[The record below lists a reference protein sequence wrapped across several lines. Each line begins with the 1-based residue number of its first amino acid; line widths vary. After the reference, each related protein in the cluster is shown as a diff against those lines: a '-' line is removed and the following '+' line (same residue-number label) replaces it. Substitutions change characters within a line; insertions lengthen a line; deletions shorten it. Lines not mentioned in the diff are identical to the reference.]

1 MKNIEKRI
9 SPLIQSQFPS
19 FYQEEGENFIAFVK
33 AYYEWLE
40 NSGTYVNYSG
50 NTVTQYIASNNDII
64 EVTADQLA
72 NSTYMSSIT
81 RYQPIDANPLYHAR
95 RLPDYRDID
104 STTDDF
110 IVHFKEKYLK
120 NIQFDTATNKK
131 LLVKNSLDLYRAKG
145 TERAVDLFFKLVYGT
160 AAEVRYPAEKIF
172 RLSDGVYEKPEYLE
186 IGYSIYNID
195 YVGKQVIGQL
205 SGAKAFVE
213 KYIRRRV
220 GKGFVNLLYI
230 SGRQGDF
237 RNGEVIGL
245 NINNQPVFDITKRS
259 KLIGSV
265 KRVTVQTRGRDFAVG
280 DIVRFT
286 NGDRG
291 LGGLARVESIS
302 SQTGLVDFIFID
314 GGYGYTLDTES
325 IVSEKVLNL
334 NEVTADFT
342 SESYYRLF
350 ERGVQPVV
358 NIGYSSASS
367 NVAVGN
373 TIYRYAANG
382 MLAAEGRILEVSTSS
397 NTAGFISVSHT
408 SGVFVPS
415 ANYSTG
421 SNSTT
426 GITFTA
432 NTLTDKSMSGKFM
445 NIPTDYA
452 VIITA
457 PSATFNVG
465 DVVQQQNAG
474 YITASGTVANVITL
488 ESSVQLTL
496 TNARGAFKNSKR
508 MADWDYKVGT
518 GTITTVTTSNVVT
531 GTSTAFNN
539 NYINSTLYVTGNV
552 AIGNVVSVT
561 NSTSLI
567 LSTNAAANAT
577 ANVHN
582 YGLTYKLIN
591 QTNNQV
597 FANVSYVNLNAGLYD
612 IKKQVHV
619 IEFDECSSNNITFAN
634 NIYIYNSANVI
645 VAEGSVIT
653 ANYASAS
660 NTGTLTFLSRKGYW
674 NETDTVYTTANAD
687 NFKITSYSLDITGG
701 DYVRSFPSRI
711 VAPLSNTT
719 ADISSISFGSGAG
732 FGVGTIGE
740 TEVIFI
746 GTDLIAANSQ
756 DTLDYSRLQ
765 LSVTANTGFDEGQ
778 RVFQQIRKVSFN
790 PSTDVNASN
799 GFITISNANTY
810 YLAGDRVTYE
820 VAAGNTVITALES
833 GKSYY
838 VAFSNT
844 TGLILSSPANKYI
857 HINSTSFPGESFA
870 NTSFNIPAF
879 AATRA
884 NQSGHFLYKTAHG
897 TLYDVTGT
905 NLLIKDPIRD
915 FGNTTTVTSIS
926 FNANSAVTNATDEIA
941 IGSANSYFLPG
952 AKTVYTVAAGNTAL
966 TNLVSGTT
974 YFIKTSNTT
983 AITLATS
990 SGGATINLTKGLT
1003 QTGHSLSVT
1012 APSNSNI
1019 IVYSNSAVNT
1029 AITASVG
1036 LPTLAQ
1042 ANQVFASQFISS
1054 DAYGFP
1060 KNPEGNFLDILYSC
1074 LTFGRFEIGIIGSLN
1089 QVNPGEDYDVD
1100 PFVLAHQPYIAGFD
1114 RKDFV
1119 ITFENATKNFL
1130 PGEIVNQSQANLKF
1144 FDLQVSSG
1152 AYSNTYDA
1160 KTFTVQSQFE
1170 ANSSSDFIFYRDIS
1184 TTFNA
1189 TDEVNSNTDFIE
1201 IDGNVYAANDL
1212 VRYFTEPGNT
1222 AVTGLSNN
1230 TFYYVLS
1237 ANTTGVILTTEAGN
1251 TAAKVNITQS
1261 SNVAEFNSNSDV
1273 QNSND
1278 FISIASANSLFANG
1292 GQVRYVISS
1301 NTTVV
1306 PGLEAEALYYVR
1318 YANSTGL
1325 ALSITAGGANVD
1337 LTAANPGSNGHF
1349 LRYYNA
1355 DMGGHNLRNFT
1366 NEFGN
1371 GQIVQYRIPNGNTA
1385 ISGLTANA
1393 VYYIVSANNVGFKL
1407 SSTLGGSAINITANS
1422 TGGESHTIATLPGYL
1437 PKDKLFQTNSTS
1449 GIVNS
1454 FVSSVFSNSIG
1465 DFIRVTGNTAPLVN
1479 NAIISSYT
1487 VPTANGLVSN
1497 VSLFEIVSTAKAIVK
1512 SSNSSHML
1520 AKRITFENTWLP
1532 SDVMIGEVSGA
1543 EANVIGATE
1552 DLSVLYPIGLNAEI
1566 TANVATGEGE
1576 VTALQVLDSG
1586 FAYSNA
1592 EIVDFVSEDNLRA
1605 GTAKIVLDGHG
1616 IGIGYYRSS
1625 KGFLSDDIYVHDNDY
1640 YQEYSYEILSK
1651 ISVDRYSDMFKK
1663 VMHVAG
1669 TKFFGSALI
1678 VEEANV
1684 ALALTSIS
1692 TAQEVQFNSNDD
1704 VSTAND
1710 TIETDIEDVSFKFK
1724 VMDVGNDTDLISLGT
1739 NPYYTT
1745 FPLNVNDYLQY
1756 TTLEVNPIGVGSASS
1771 LSNNSYY
1778 YVVLANTTG
1787 IKISETQGG
1796 DALNLNTTSLS
1807 NTLALHTLTKVI
1819 NPFANG
1825 DLVLYTTTNTA
1836 VEASITGTFTTN
1848 TGRVIDSFITVANN
1862 KFRNS
1867 DYVNVTFD
1875 SATCNTQS
1883 FNANTA
1889 VDVDSANAANVFI
1902 TITAHPFANDESV
1915 LYYTDAGNT
1924 TISGLT
1930 NNQIYYVIGTTT
1942 NTLKL
1947 ATQSGNTQSIANIMA
1962 SAISESGHNIMRGF
1976 NGITNATSYYVMDA
1990 NTTGFKLS
1998 TTGAR
2003 TNIINFKSSNT
2014 GLTLNLSQ
2022 NKLTNAQSYYVVN
2035 TTPNAVKLSLT
2046 ANGSPINITANTT
2059 SSGSATAGHFL
2070 TKTTEE

>member
-64 EVTADQLA
+64 EVTANQLA
-72 NSTYMSSIT
+72 NTTYMSSIT
-81 RYQPIDANPLYHAR
+81 RYQPIDANPLYHGR

-195 YVGKQVIGQL
+195 YVGKQIVGQL

-245 NINNQPVFDITKRS
+245 NINNQPIFDITKRS

-265 KRVTVQTRGRDFAVG
+265 KRVTVQTRGRNFAVG

-291 LGGLARVESIS
+291 LGGLARVESIG

-314 GGYGYTLDTES
+314 GGYGYTLDAES

-367 NVAVGN
+367 DVAVGN

-445 NIPTDYA
+445 NIPTDYV

-496 TNARGAFKNSKR
+496 TDARGAFKNSKR

-518 GTITTVTTSNVVT
+518 GTISASNTSTVVT

-552 AIGNVVSVT
+552 AIGNVSSVT

-567 LSTNAAANAT
+567 LSTNAASTVVGNA
-577 ANVHN
+577 HN

-591 QTNNQV
+591 QANNQV

-619 IEFDECSSNNITFAN
+619 IAFDECSSNNITFAN

-645 VAEGSVIT
+645 IAEGSVIS

-660 NTGTLTFLSRKGYW
+660 NTGTLTFISRKGYW
-674 NETDTVYTTANAD
+674 NETDTVYTTSTPPISVSFNANSAVTNATDEIAITSANTLFSVNDSVLYTVAAGNTALTNLVSGTRYFIKTSNSSAVTLADTVGGSTINLTKGLTEAGHSLTNAD
-687 NFKITSYSLDITGG
+687 NFKIVSYSLDITGG
-701 DYVRSFPSRI
+701 DYVRSFPSKI

-719 ADISSISFGSGAG
+719 ADISSISFGTGAG

-746 GTDLIAANSQ
+746 GTDLIGANSQ

-790 PSTDVNASN
+790 PSTAANAST
-799 GFITISNANTY
+799 GFITLTDANTY
-810 YLAGDRVTYE
+810 YIAGDRVTYE

-833 GKSYY
+833 GKPYY

-844 TGLILSSPANKYI
+844 TGLILSHTANKYI
-857 HINSTSFPGESFA
+857 HINSTSFPGQSFV

-884 NQSGHFLYKTAHG
+884 NESGHFLYKTAHG

-915 FGNTTTVTSIS
+915 FGFTNTTSVP
-926 FNANSAVTNATDEIA
+926 AN
-941 IGSANSYFLPG
+941 G
-952 AKTVYTVAAGNTAL
+952 
-966 TNLVSGTT
+966 
-974 YFIKTSNTT
+974 
-983 AITLATS
+983 
-990 SGGATINLTKGLT
+990 
-1003 QTGHSLSVT
+1003 
-1012 APSNSNI
+1012 NI

-1029 AITASVG
+1029 AITAVVG

-1060 KNPEGNFLDILYSC
+1060 KNPEGNHLDVLYSC

-1089 QVNPGEDYDVD
+1089 QVNPGEDYDID

-1119 ITFENATKNFL
+1119 ITFENATRNFL

-1230 TFYYVLS
+1230 NFYYVLTS
-1237 ANTTGVILTTEAGN
+1237 NSTGVILTTDAGN

-1261 SNVAEFNSNSDV
+1261 SNVVEFNSNTDV

-1301 NTTVV
+1301 NTAVV
-1306 PGLEAEALYYVR
+1306 SGLEAEALYYVR

-1407 SSTLGGSAINITANS
+1407 SSTLGGSAIDITANS

-1566 TANVATGEGE
+1566 TANVVTGDGE

-1616 IGIGYYRSS
+1616 IGTGYYRSS

-1678 VEEANV
+1678 VEEANA

-1710 TIETDIEDVSFKFK
+1710 TIETDIEDVSFKFT
-1724 VMDVGNDTDLISLGT
+1724 VANVGNDTDLISLGT

-1745 FPLNVNDYLQY
+1745 FPLNVHDYLQY
-1756 TTLEVNPIGVGSASS
+1756 TTLEANAIGVGSASS

-1796 DALNLNTTSLS
+1796 DALNLNTVSLG
-1807 NTLALHTLTKVI
+1807 NTLALHTLTKVV

-1825 DLVLYTTTNTA
+1825 DLVLYTTSNTA
-1836 VEASITGTFTTN
+1836 VEANVSLSFVTN
-1848 TGRVIDSFITVANN
+1848 TISSNTISVANN
-1862 KFRNS
+1862 LFRRGDVVKYTKNGGSAAIGLTEGNEFFIRSANS
-1867 DYVNVTFD
+1867 TAIKLANSIGKAVNVY
-1875 SATCNTQS
+1875 SNATVETHILRIQKL
-1883 FNANTA
+1883 A
-1889 VDVDSANAANVFI
+1889 
-1902 TITAHPFANDESV
+1902 
-1915 LYYTDAGNT
+1915 
-1924 TISGLT
+1924 
-1930 NNQIYYVIGTTT
+1930 NNQT
-1942 NTLKL
+1942 
-1947 ATQSGNTQSIANIMA
+1947 
-1962 SAISESGHNIMRGF
+1962 
-1976 NGITNATSYYVMDA
+1976 
-1990 NTTGFKLS
+1990 
-1998 TTGAR
+1998 
-2003 TNIINFKSSNT
+2003 
-2014 GLTLNLSQ
+2014 
-2022 NKLTNAQSYYVVN
+2022 YYVVN
-2035 TTPNAVKLSLT
+2035 TTPNTVKLSLT

-2059 SSGSATAGHFL
+2059 DSGSNTAGHFL
-2070 TKTTEE
+2070 TKTIEE

>member
-40 NSGTYVNYSG
+40 NSGTYINYSG

-81 RYQPIDANPLYHAR
+81 QYQPINANPMYHSR

-110 IVHFKEKYLK
+110 IVYFKEKYLK

-172 RLSDGVYEKPEYLE
+172 RLSDGVYEMPEYLE

-195 YVGKQVIGQL
+195 YVGKQVVGQL

-213 KYIRRRV
+213 KYIRRRA
-220 GKGFVNLLYI
+220 GKGFVNLLYV
-230 SGRQGDF
+230 SGRQGNF

-245 NINNQPVFDITKRS
+245 NINNQPIFDVSKRS

-265 KRVTVQTRGRDFAVG
+265 KRVTIQTRGSDFAIG

-286 NGDRG
+286 NSDRG

-302 SQTGLVDFIFID
+302 SQTGLVDFIFED
-314 GGYGYTLDTES
+314 GGYGYTLDAES

-334 NEVTADFT
+334 NEVIVDFT

-373 TIYRYAANG
+373 TIFRYAANG
-382 MLAAEGRILEVSTSS
+382 MLAAQGRILEVATTS
-397 NTAGFISVSHT
+397 NTTGFISVSHT

-421 SNSTT
+421 SNSTN
-426 GITFTA
+426 GVTFTA

-452 VIITA
+452 IVITA

-465 DVVQQQNAG
+465 DVVLQQNAG

-508 MADWDYKVGT
+508 MADFDYQVGT
-518 GTITTVTTSNVVT
+518 GTITANTTSNVVT

-552 AIGNVVSVT
+552 AIGNVTSIT
-561 NSTSLI
+561 NSTSLM
-567 LSTNAAANAT
+567 LSTNAASNAVANA
-577 ANVHN
+577 HN

-591 QTNNQV
+591 QTNNQI

-612 IKKQVHV
+612 IQKQVN
-619 IEFDECSSNNITFAN
+619 IIQFDECSSNNVTFAN

-645 VAEGSVIT
+645 VSEGTVIT

-660 NTGTLTFLSRKGYW
+660 NTGTLTFISRKGYW

-687 NFKITSYSLDITGG
+687 NFKITSYSLDVTGG
-701 DYVRSFPSRI
+701 DYVRSFPSKI
-711 VAPLSNTT
+711 IAPLSNTT
-719 ADISSISFGSGAG
+719 ADISSISFGTGAG

-746 GTDLIAANSQ
+746 GTDLIGANSQ

-765 LSVTANTGFDEGQ
+765 FSVTSSTGFDEGQ

-790 PSTDVNASN
+790 PSTAVNASN
-799 GFITISNANTY
+799 GFITITNANTY
-810 YLAGDRVTYE
+810 YIAGDRVIYE

-833 GKSYY
+833 GKPYY

-857 HINSTSFPGESFA
+857 HINSTSFPGESFT

-884 NQSGHFLYKTAHG
+884 NESGHFLYKVAHG
-897 TLYDVTGT
+897 TLFDIAGT
-905 NLLIKDPIRD
+905 NLRIKDPIRD
-915 FGNTTTVTSIS
+915 FGLTDTV
-926 FNANSAVTNATDEIA
+926 
-941 IGSANSYFLPG
+941 
-952 AKTVYTVAAGNTAL
+952 
-966 TNLVSGTT
+966 
-974 YFIKTSNTT
+974 
-983 AITLATS
+983 
-990 SGGATINLTKGLT
+990 
-1003 QTGHSLSVT
+1003 SV
-1012 APSNSNI
+1012 PSNGNI
-1019 IVYSNSAVNT
+1019 IVYGTPTVNT
-1029 AITASVG
+1029 AITAVTELS
-1036 LPTLAQ
+1036 TLAQ

-1054 DAYGFP
+1054 DAFGFP
-1060 KNPEGNFLDILYSC
+1060 KNPQGNFLDILYSC

-1089 QVNPGEDYDVD
+1089 QINPGEDYDVD

-1119 ITFENATKNFL
+1119 ITFENATRNFL
-1130 PGEIVNQSQANLKF
+1130 VGEIVNQSQANLKF
-1144 FDLQVSSG
+1144 FDLKVSSG

-1170 ANSSSDFIFYRDIS
+1170 ANSSADFIFYRDIS

-1189 TDEVNSNTDFIE
+1189 TDEVNSNTDFIK
-1201 IDGNVYAANDL
+1201 IDGNVYEANDL

-1222 AVTGLSNN
+1222 ALTGLSNN
-1230 TFYYVLS
+1230 NFYYVLS
-1237 ANTTGVILTTEAGN
+1237 ANTTGVILTTDAGV
-1251 TAAKVNITQS
+1251 AASKVNITQS
-1261 SNVAEFNSNSDV
+1261 SNVAEFNSNTQV
-1273 QNSND
+1273 QNSSD
-1278 FISIASANSLFANG
+1278 FINIASANSLFANG

-1301 NTTVV
+1301 NTTAVS
-1306 PGLEAEALYYVR
+1306 GLEAEELYYVR

-1385 ISGLTANA
+1385 ISGLTAND

-1407 SSTLGGSAINITANS
+1407 SSTLSGSAINITANS

-1437 PKDKLFQTNSTS
+1437 PKDKLFQNVVSTFNANTQVQNSSDFINIASANSKFANGQQITYSTATGNTAVTGLANNSLYFIRYANSTGFALSATSS
-1449 GIVNS
+1449 GANINITATSVSETGHFITANIVNV
-1454 FVSSVFSNSIG
+1454 FVSSVFSNSTG
-1465 DFIRVTGNTAPLVN
+1465 DFIRVTGNTAPIVN
-1479 NAIISSYT
+1479 NQIVFSYT
-1487 VPTANGLVSN
+1487 VPTANGLVSS

-1512 SSNSSHML
+1512 SSNGSHML

-1532 SDVMIGEVSGA
+1532 SDTIIGEVSGA
-1543 EANVIGATE
+1543 EATVIGVTQ
-1552 DLSVLYPIGLNAEI
+1552 DSSVLYPIGLNADI
-1566 TANVATGEGE
+1566 TANVVTSDGE
-1576 VTALQVLDSG
+1576 VTSLQVIDSG

-1605 GTAKIVLDGHG
+1605 GTAKMILDGHG

-1678 VEEANV
+1678 VEEANA

-1692 TAQEVQFNSNDD
+1692 TGQEVQFNSTDD

-1710 TIETDIEDVSFKFK
+1710 TIETDIEDVSFKFN
-1724 VMDVGNDTDLISLGT
+1724 VANVGNDTDLISLGT

-1756 TTLEVNPIGVGSASS
+1756 TTLEANPIGVGSSSS

-1796 DALNLNTTSLS
+1796 DALNLNTVSLS

-1825 DLVLYTTTNTA
+1825 DLVLYTTSNVA
-1836 VEASITGTFTTN
+1836 VQANITGTFTTN
-1848 TGRVIDSFITVANN
+1848 TGAVVDSFIRVANN

-1889 VDVDSANAANVFI
+1889 VDADTANTANVFI
-1902 TITAHPFANDESV
+1902 TITSHPFANNQSV

-1924 TISGLT
+1924 AISGLT
-1930 NNQIYYVIGTTT
+1930 NNQIYYVIGTTA

-1947 ATQSGNTQSIANIMA
+1947 ATQSGNTQSIANIIA
-1962 SAISESGHNIMRGF
+1962 SSISESGHNIMRGF

-2035 TTPNAVKLSLT
+2035 TTPNTVKLSLT

-2059 SSGSATAGHFL
+2059 SSGSPTAGHFL
-2070 TKTTEE
+2070 TKTIEE

>member
-40 NSGTYVNYSG
+40 NSGTYINYSG

-81 RYQPIDANPLYHAR
+81 QYQPINANPMYHSR

-172 RLSDGVYEKPEYLE
+172 RLSDGVYEMPEYLE

-195 YVGKQVIGQL
+195 YVGKQVVGQL

-213 KYIRRRV
+213 KYIRRRA
-220 GKGFVNLLYI
+220 GKGFVNLLYV
-230 SGRQGDF
+230 SGRQGNF

-245 NINNQPVFDITKRS
+245 NINNQPIFDVSKRS

-265 KRVTVQTRGRDFAVG
+265 KRVTIQTRGRDFAIG

-286 NGDRG
+286 NSDRG

-302 SQTGLVDFIFID
+302 SQTGLVDFIFED
-314 GGYGYTLDTES
+314 GGYGYTLDAES

-334 NEVTADFT
+334 NEVIVDFT

-373 TIYRYAANG
+373 TIFRYAANG
-382 MLAAEGRILEVSTSS
+382 MLAAQGQILEVATTS
-397 NTAGFISVSHT
+397 NTTGFISVSHT

-421 SNSTT
+421 SNSIN
-426 GITFTA
+426 GVTFTA

-465 DVVQQQNAG
+465 DVVLQQNAG
-474 YITASGTVANVITL
+474 YITASGTVANVITI

-508 MADWDYKVGT
+508 MADWDYKAGT
-518 GTITTVTTSNVVT
+518 GTITAATTSNVVT

-552 AIGNVVSVT
+552 AIGNVVSIT

-567 LSTNAAANAT
+567 LSTNAAAT
-577 ANVHN
+577 VVGNVHN
-582 YGLTYKLIN
+582 YGLTYKLIKQN
-591 QTNNQV
+591 DSGTY
-597 FANVSYVNLNAGLYD
+597 ANVSYVNLNAGLYD

-619 IEFDECSSNNITFAN
+619 IEFDECSSNNVTFAN
-634 NIYIYNSANVI
+634 NIYIYNSANAI

-653 ANYASAS
+653 ANYDTGS
-660 NTGTLTFLSRKGYW
+660 NTGTLTFISRKGYW
-674 NETDTVYTTANAD
+674 NETDTVYTSANAD

-701 DYVRSFPSRI
+701 DYVRSFPSKI
-711 VAPLSNTT
+711 IAPLSNTT
-719 ADISSISFGSGAG
+719 ADISSISFGTGAG

-778 RVFQQIRKVSFN
+778 RVYQQIRKVSFN
-790 PSTDVNASN
+790 PSTAANATT
-799 GFITISNANTY
+799 GFITITDANTY
-810 YLAGDRVTYE
+810 YIAGDRVTYE
-820 VAAGNTVITALES
+820 VATGNTVISGLES
-833 GKSYY
+833 GKPYY

-884 NQSGHFLYKTAHG
+884 NESGHFLYKTAHA

-915 FGNTTTVTSIS
+915 FGLTNTTST
-926 FNANSAVTNATDEIA
+926 
-941 IGSANSYFLPG
+941 
-952 AKTVYTVAAGNTAL
+952 
-966 TNLVSGTT
+966 
-974 YFIKTSNTT
+974 
-983 AITLATS
+983 
-990 SGGATINLTKGLT
+990 
-1003 QTGHSLSVT
+1003 
-1012 APSNSNI
+1012 PSNSNI
-1019 IVYSNSAVNT
+1019 IVYGNNLVNT
-1029 AITASVG
+1029 AITAVTELS
-1036 LPTLAQ
+1036 TIAQ
-1042 ANQVFASQFISS
+1042 ANQVFASQFISA
-1054 DAYGFP
+1054 DAFGFP
-1060 KNPEGNFLDILYSC
+1060 KNPQGNFLDILYSC

-1089 QVNPGEDYDVD
+1089 QINPGEDYDVD

-1119 ITFENATKNFL
+1119 ITFENATRNFL
-1130 PGEIVNQSQANLKF
+1130 VGEIVNQSQANLKF
-1144 FDLQVSSG
+1144 FDLKVSSG

-1170 ANSSSDFIFYRDIS
+1170 ANSSADFIFYRDIS

-1201 IDGNVYAANDL
+1201 IDGNVYEANDL

-1222 AVTGLSNN
+1222 ALTGLSNN
-1230 TFYYVLS
+1230 NFYYVLS
-1237 ANTTGVILTTEAGN
+1237 ANTTGVILTTDAGV
-1251 TAAKVNITQS
+1251 AASKVNITQS
-1261 SNVAEFNSNSDV
+1261 SNVAEFNSNTQV
-1273 QNSND
+1273 QNSSD
-1278 FISIASANSLFANG
+1278 FINIASANSLFANG

-1301 NTTVV
+1301 NTVAV
-1306 PGLEAEALYYVR
+1306 SGLEAEELYYVR

-1385 ISGLTANA
+1385 ISGLTAND

-1407 SSTLGGSAINITANS
+1407 SSTLSGSAINITANS

-1437 PKDKLFQTNSTS
+1437 PKDKLFQNVVSTFNANTQVQNSSDFINIASANSKFANGQQITYSTATGNTAVTGLANNSLYFIRYANSTGFALSATSS
-1449 GIVNS
+1449 GANIDITATSVSETGHFITANIVNV
-1454 FVSSVFSNSIG
+1454 FVSSVFSNSTG
-1465 DFIRVTGNTAPLVN
+1465 DFIRVTGNTAPIVN
-1479 NAIISSYT
+1479 NQIVFSYT
-1487 VPTANGLVSN
+1487 VPTANGLVSS

-1512 SSNSSHML
+1512 SSNGSHML

-1532 SDVMIGEVSGA
+1532 SDTIIGEVSGT
-1543 EANVIGATE
+1543 EANVIGVTE
-1552 DLSVLYPIGLNAEI
+1552 DLSVLYPIGLNADI
-1566 TANVATGEGE
+1566 TANVVTAGGE
-1576 VTALQVLDSG
+1576 VTALQVIDSG

-1605 GTAKIVLDGHG
+1605 GTAKMILDGHG

-1678 VEEANV
+1678 VEEANA

-1692 TAQEVQFNSNDD
+1692 TGQEVQFNSTDD

-1710 TIETDIEDVSFKFK
+1710 TIETDIEDVSFKFN
-1724 VMDVGNDTDLISLGT
+1724 VANVGNDTDLISLGT

-1756 TTLEVNPIGVGSASS
+1756 TTLEANPIGVGSSSS

-1796 DALNLNTTSLS
+1796 DALNLNTVSLS

-1825 DLVLYTTTNTA
+1825 DLVLYTTSNVA
-1836 VEASITGTFTTN
+1836 VQANITGTFTTN
-1848 TGRVIDSFITVANN
+1848 TGAVVDSFIRVANN

-1889 VDVDSANAANVFI
+1889 VDADTANTANVFI
-1902 TITAHPFANDESV
+1902 TITSHPFANDQSV

-1947 ATQSGNTQSIANIMA
+1947 ATQSGNTQSIANIIA
-1962 SAISESGHNIMRGF
+1962 SSISESGHNIMRGF

-2035 TTPNAVKLSLT
+2035 TTPNTVKLSLT

-2059 SSGSATAGHFL
+2059 DSGSNTAGHFL
-2070 TKTTEE
+2070 TKTIEE

>member
-195 YVGKQVIGQL
+195 YVGKQVVGQL

-245 NINNQPVFDITKRS
+245 NINNQPIFDITKRS

-286 NGDRG
+286 NSDRG
-291 LGGLARVESIS
+291 LGGLARVESIG

-367 NVAVGN
+367 DVAVGN

-397 NTAGFISVSHT
+397 NSAGFISVSHT

-421 SNSTT
+421 SNSTN

-432 NTLTDKSMSGKFM
+432 NTLTDKSISGKFM
-445 NIPTDYA
+445 NIPTDYV

-496 TNARGAFKNSKR
+496 TDARGAFKNSKR
-508 MADWDYKVGT
+508 MTDLDYQTGT
-518 GTITTVTTSNVVT
+518 GTIAANTTSNVVT
-531 GTSTAFNN
+531 GTSTVFSN

-567 LSTNAAANAT
+567 LSTNAAALAT

-653 ANYASAS
+653 ANYTTAS
-660 NTGTLTFLSRKGYW
+660 NSGTLTFFSRKGYW
-674 NETDTVYTTANAD
+674 NETDTVYTTSTPPISVSFNANSAVTNATDKIAITSANTLFSVNDSVLYTVATGNTTLTNLVSGTRYFIKTSNSSAVTLSDTSGGSTINLTKGLTEAGHSLTNAD

-740 TEVIFI
+740 TEVIFL
-746 GTDLIAANSQ
+746 GTDLIGANSQ

-790 PSTDVNASN
+790 PSTAANAAT
-799 GFITISNANTY
+799 GFITLTNANTY
-810 YLAGDRVTYE
+810 YIAGDRVTYE

-857 HINSTSFPGESFA
+857 HINSTSFPGESFT

-879 AATRA
+879 AATRT
-884 NQSGHFLYKTAHG
+884 NESGHFLYKTAHG

-915 FGNTTTVTSIS
+915 FGFTNTTSVP
-926 FNANSAVTNATDEIA
+926 AN
-941 IGSANSYFLPG
+941 G
-952 AKTVYTVAAGNTAL
+952 
-966 TNLVSGTT
+966 
-974 YFIKTSNTT
+974 
-983 AITLATS
+983 
-990 SGGATINLTKGLT
+990 
-1003 QTGHSLSVT
+1003 
-1012 APSNSNI
+1012 NI

-1029 AITASVG
+1029 AITAVLG

-1060 KNPEGNFLDILYSC
+1060 KNPEGNHLDNLYSC

-1119 ITFENATKNFL
+1119 ITFENATKNFVV
-1130 PGEIVNQSQANLKF
+1130 GEIVNQSQANLKF
-1144 FDLQVSSG
+1144 FDLKVSSG

-1201 IDGNVYAANDL
+1201 IDGNVYTANNL

-1237 ANTTGVILTTEAGN
+1237 ANTTGVILTTDAGN

-1261 SNVAEFNSNSDV
+1261 SNVAEFNSNTDV

-1278 FISIASANSLFANG
+1278 FISIATANSKFANG

-1301 NTTVV
+1301 NTTAVS
-1306 PGLEAEALYYVR
+1306 GLEAEALYYVR

-1371 GQIVQYRIPNGNTA
+1371 GQIVQYKIPNGNTA
-1385 ISGLTANA
+1385 IGGLTANA

-1479 NAIISSYT
+1479 NAIIFSYT

-1520 AKRITFENTWLP
+1520 AKRITFENTWQP

-1566 TANVATGEGE
+1566 TANAVTGDGEATS
-1576 VTALQVLDSG
+1576 LQVLDSG

-1605 GTAKIVLDGHG
+1605 GTAKMVLDGHG

-1678 VEEANV
+1678 VEEANA
-1684 ALALTSIS
+1684 ALAVSNTS
-1692 TAQEVQFNSNDD
+1692 TGEEVQFNSNDD

-1710 TIETDIEDVSFKFK
+1710 TIETDIEDVSFKFN
-1724 VMDVGNDTDLISLGT
+1724 VANVGNDTDLISLGT

-1745 FPLNVNDYLQY
+1745 FPLNVHDYLQY
-1756 TTLEVNPIGVGSASS
+1756 TTLEANPIGVGSASS

-1796 DALNLNTTSLS
+1796 DALNLNTVSLS

-1825 DLVLYTTTNTA
+1825 DLVLYTTSNTA
-1836 VEASITGTFTTN
+1836 VEANVSLSFVTN
-1848 TGRVIDSFITVANN
+1848 TISSNTISVANN
-1862 KFRNS
+1862 LFRRG
-1867 DYVNVTFD
+1867 
-1875 SATCNTQS
+1875 
-1883 FNANTA
+1883 
-1889 VDVDSANAANVFI
+1889 DVVKYTKNGGSVAIGLTEGNEFFVRSANSTAIKLANSIGKAVI
-1902 TITAHPFANDESV
+1902 VYSNATVETHILRIQKLA
-1915 LYYTDAGNT
+1915 
-1924 TISGLT
+1924 
-1930 NNQIYYVIGTTT
+1930 NNQNYYI
-1942 NTLKL
+1942 
-1947 ATQSGNTQSIANIMA
+1947 
-1962 SAISESGHNIMRGF
+1962 
-1976 NGITNATSYYVMDA
+1976 
-1990 NTTGFKLS
+1990 
-1998 TTGAR
+1998 
-2003 TNIINFKSSNT
+2003 
-2014 GLTLNLSQ
+2014 
-2022 NKLTNAQSYYVVN
+2022 VN
-2035 TTPNAVKLSLT
+2035 TTPNTVKLSLT